1 VYELI
6 EENIE
11 AIFGVKLLSDLHDEI
26 VLPHSAKE
34 ANGIHGN
41 ITVQIKSALEKC
53 RSRNRVCREM
63 LHLFMNIPNIRSVKL
78 LWAPSVSSAMRLVLY

>member
-41 ITVQIKSALEKC
+41 ITVQN
-53 RSRNRVCREM
+53 SR
-63 LHLFMNIPNIRSVKL
+63 
-78 LWAPSVSSAMRLVLY
+78 